1 MPGLPQGI
9 LELDLDAVDLH
20 KGLRGLAAIG
30 ISVIFVAAFGT
41 VGVTAGLAALFVIVA
56 DSPGRP
62 RDRTV
67 GVLVVTLVGS
77 AIALIGTW
85 AGTTHFLVAATLIFI
100 ITVAGTISAGLG
112 RSWAIRGLLLSIW
125 AVIALGLAG
134 EEQAAIGLAMAFAL
148 GGMFAAAILLVTGR
162 NTPQVSIEVEA
173 SAATRTLESIIHSPL
188 GSFAVLRGG
197 AVGIAVPLGAWLFP
211 DHPVWAALTVLLVLR
226 PAVGETVRVGVQ
238 RTLGTIAGVLLAEG
252 MIILGDGSDV
262 VLLAALLAA
271 AFAMTALQSVNYA
284 VFVLLLTAVLVLT
297 QELLGLSAQ
306 ATASDRL
313 LATILGALIAFGG
326 IAFAYLIQRR
336 AIASD

>member
-1 MPGLPQGI
+1 
-9 LELDLDAVDLH
+9 
-20 KGLRGLAAIG
+20 
-30 ISVIFVAAFGT
+30 
-41 VGVTAGLAALFVIVA
+41 
-56 DSPGRP
+56 
-62 RDRTV
+62 
-67 GVLVVTLVGS
+67 
-77 AIALIGTW
+77 
-85 AGTTHFLVAATLIFI
+85 
-100 ITVAGTISAGLG
+100 
-112 RSWAIRGLLLSIW
+112 
-125 AVIALGLAG
+125 
-134 EEQAAIGLAMAFAL
+134 
-148 GGMFAAAILLVTGR
+148 
-162 NTPQVSIEVEA
+162 VSIEVEA
-173 SAATRTLESIIHSPL
+173 RAATRSLESIIHSPL
-188 GSFAVLRGG
+188 GWFAVLRGG